1 VRKRFQNRR
10 VLEAEGAAI
19 SGKFWRPLGSDARSE
34 DSAMIRLVRWGVA
47 AGLAFA
53 VASSPA
59 CGHVELGSQRRLGAG
74 SEVHDSGAPMLD
86 SGAIRSPGEG
96 SGGATLGPVGAGLPV
111 PAGAGASV
119 EGPADAA
126 APEASLPT
134 QPAAGTTADAGSAD
148 RRSCAEALSCG
159 ADGESCCARSVVPA
173 GAFQLGQSGESPGVP
188 AFIDSF
194 YFDAYEVTVGRFAE
208 FVADYDAWRTA
219 GEPRPG
225 AGQYDGQ
232 AATGWQER
240 WQTALPADAAE
251 LRSSITGG
259 CPALASFALVDS
271 RPDLPM
277 NCVSWFEAFAFCLWD
292 GARLP
297 TELEWEYAARGG
309 DQLRPFPWQ
318 VDAEPTTLDT
328 VGAAV
333 VFNCARPNDVT
344 TEPCVAE
351 NLPRV
356 GSFPAGT
363 GRWLQKDLAGSLAEW
378 VFDGF
383 SEPYP
388 SSCSRCVQTGVES
401 RRVVRGGS
409 WFDLGSDQLL
419 AASRNHGDPAYR
431 DYWVGFRCAATEYR

>member
-1 VRKRFQNRR
+1 
-10 VLEAEGAAI
+10 
-19 SGKFWRPLGSDARSE
+19 
-34 DSAMIRLVRWGVA
+34 MRLVSCGVA
-47 AGLAFA
+47 SGVTLAI
-53 VASSPA
+53 ASALA
-59 CGHVELGSQRRLGAG
+59 CGHVELGSERSLGG
-74 SEVHDSGAPMLD
+74 GGEVRDSGVGPLD
-86 SGAIRSPGEG
+86 SGIGDAIRAPSAGAGG
-96 SGGATLGPVGAGLPV
+96 STLEPMGTGLPV
-111 PAGAGASV
+111 AAAGAGEGAG
-119 EGPADAA
+119 GPADASS
-126 APEASLPT
+126 PGASLPT
-134 QPAAGTTADAGSAD
+134 PAPDTSTDAGSAD
-148 RRSCAEALSCG
+148 RRSCSEALRCG
-159 ADGESCCARSVVPA
+159 AGGESCCARSIVPA
-173 GAFQLGQSGESPGVP
+173 GPFQLGQAGESPGVP
-188 AFIDSF
+188 AFVDSF
-194 YFDAYEVTVGRFAE
+194 YLDTYEVTVGRFAE

-219 GEPRPG
+219 GDPRPG

-240 WQTALPADAAE
+240 WTTALPADAAE
-251 LRSSITGG
+251 LRSGVTGG
-259 CPALASFALVDS
+259 CPALASFSLVDG

-277 NCVSWFEAFAFCLWD
+277 NCVSWFEAFAFCAWD

-318 VDAEPTTLDT
+318 VGAEPAALDT
-328 VGAAV
+328 VGASV

-351 NLPRV
+351 SLPSV

-363 GRWLQKDLAGSLAEW
+363 SRWLQRDLAGSLAEW

-388 SSCSRCVQTGVES
+388 SSCSRCVQTDVES

-409 WFDLGSDQLL
+409 WFDLASDQLL
-419 AASRNHGDPAYR
+419 ASARNHGDPAYR